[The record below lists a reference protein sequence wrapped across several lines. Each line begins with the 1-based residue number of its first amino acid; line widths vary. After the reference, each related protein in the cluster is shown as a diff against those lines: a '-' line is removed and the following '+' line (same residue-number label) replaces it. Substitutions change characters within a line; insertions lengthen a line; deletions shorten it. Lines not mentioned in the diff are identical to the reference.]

1 MWSCL
6 VLAFLFLQK
15 PDPQADGM
23 KALEEQRYPAAVESF
38 TQAVAADPKD
48 YGPHFHLALAYSLLN
63 RDAEAIPEYKK
74 VLELKPG
81 LYEAELNLG
90 IILLRQ
96 KQAADAV
103 PYLESAAKKKPTV
116 YRPVF
121 FAADA
126 LREAGQPDKA
136 EPYYKSALE
145 IDPKSAVAELGLART
160 LAKLNR
166 VSEAEPHFRKAAELD
181 PTFRDALLELGSI
194 YEGEKKN
201 AEAEEIYKQFPDNP
215 GAKERLGELLLESGQ
230 AASAIPELE
239 DAVQKSPTPANRYAL
254 ATAYVQNKQFDKAAP
269 LFQQALQAEP
279 NNLELRMNYARAL
292 REQKKYPAAAQ
303 EFYRVV
309 QAKPDSSEAWSDLAG
324 MLILLNQ
331 DGQALAALDKVKT
344 LGAEKPGHFYFRAL
358 VLDRNHQLEPAVENY
373 EKFLSVSNGKSPD
386 EEFKARQRVRIIKK
400 ELSKR

>member
-48 YGPHFHLALAYSLLN
+48 YGAHFHLALAYSLLN

-81 LYEAELNLG
+81 LYQAELNLG

-96 KQAADAV
+96 KKAADAV
-103 PYLESAAKKKPTV
+103 PYLESAAKKKPAV